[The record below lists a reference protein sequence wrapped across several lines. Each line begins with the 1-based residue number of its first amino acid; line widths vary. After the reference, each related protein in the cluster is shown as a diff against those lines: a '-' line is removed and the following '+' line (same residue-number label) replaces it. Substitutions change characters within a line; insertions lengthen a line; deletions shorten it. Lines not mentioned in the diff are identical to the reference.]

1 MSQVSYPSSH
11 GSFMAVIV
19 EVGATAGWDAHWLL
33 KSQLIVDLADHVV
46 QRFHQKLGGL
56 QERRLI
62 NVLAVEQLVYVKIKA
77 LQLSK
82 LCIKSCLS

>member
-1 MSQVSYPSSH
+1 MSLVSYPSSH
-11 GSFMAVIV
+11 VSFMAIIV
-19 EVGATAGWDAHWLL
+19 EVGATAGWDTHWLL

-46 QRFHQKLGGL
+46 QRFHQKLGGF
-56 QERRLI
+56 QERRLL
-62 NVLAVEQLVYVKIKA
+62 NVLAVEQLVYAKIKA

>member
-1 MSQVSYPSSH
+1 MSLVPYRSSH
-11 GSFMAVIV
+11 CSFVAVIV
-19 EVGATAGWDAHWLL
+19 EVGATVGWDTHWLL
-33 KSQLIVDLADHVV
+33 KSQLFVDLADHVV

-56 QERRLI
+56 QERRLF
-62 NVLAVEQLVYVKIKA
+62 NVLAVEQLVYIKIKA